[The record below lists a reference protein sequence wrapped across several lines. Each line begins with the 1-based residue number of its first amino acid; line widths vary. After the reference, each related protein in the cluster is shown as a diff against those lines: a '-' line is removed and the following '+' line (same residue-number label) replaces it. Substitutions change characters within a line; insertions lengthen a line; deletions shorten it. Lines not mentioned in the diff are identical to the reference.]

1 MAKLYRITTFG
12 RPRSPWRE
20 SVQEAVDDAV
30 KLGLA
35 SWDASRREWFLAV
48 PVELMTGE
56 GDESQRAA

>member
-30 KLGLA
+30 ELGLA

-48 PVELMTGE
+48 PVDLVTGKAE
-56 GDESQRAA
+56 DVRGAA